1 MQDLGPDAFPRH
13 LSGLLFD
20 DARAH
25 HWVTAVHDGAR
36 ARALSP
42 SDALTLGVLLAR
54 CSTTGRGETA
64 RAAEAA
70 LGRSVA
76 RRTLRSNVVRDAARL
91 AEEVAVASSA
101 GRGEGAADTHPW
113 LHDAVPALFGAL
125 FRAGFP
131 RAWALA
137 EESAP
142 LVAALATRRRDADAL
157 APLLETLVRAARG
170 TRATRGDGVDEDDES
185 RSACASAGARA
196 FSAALSAVPSTT
208 LATARVW
215 RLLVDAAPARATG
228 APDARAPT
236 PLMSAV
242 GRALARVSKSSEQ
255 RRDELCGTIESK
267 LNGSARARGVGLE
280 LLRAV
285 LSAPERPFPLSHVA
299 LSVRWALHAASAVD
313 ETRDVGD
320 TSSETEAIAHG
331 LAISAAAT
339 LVAAA
344 RYLAP
349 ADLAAIR
356 NGWLAPRLRAQAL
369 VWRSGDAAG
378 APVCTVRE
386 HARVPSGER
395 LPLDTISALFH
406 ADLVLT
412 ARVDPEAFK
421 ARVTCGET
429 DLRDRGWTEPV
440 DAEKARRSNSTEEAV
455 TVALA
460 NALQSCLDVDGID
473 LGDPAAKTR
482 NALLRR
488 LSHLLKLRRGPN
500 VETQRHAAA
509 TSSTPRV
516 RVSAWL
522 SAVESVLS
530 EDEDET
536 RGVDPRAQAGV
547 VKSAAEA
554 VSAAFGL
561 EKGDTTG
568 RIATGAHDPSVT
580 LRALVTRDILRK
592 ALKLAERLAPSL
604 ADTEDADEKHRRL
617 AERITGGT
625 AGPSGNPATESP
637 EAASGERWASTSAST
652 RASVVA
658 GCFELCFAAVQA
670 PSPPP
675 LEASVTAAL
684 AAPALHLE
692 TLEEVHDNPDG
703 PDGRLVLLHWITARA
718 TECGALRAAVPALSL
733 AANMLSALPE
743 ETAGACASMVVTAHA
758 SAALWGRECA
768 DPDGRPRDTRRRV
781 FGNARRFARGLFSGT
796 KEERFLLNDVVGKI
810 SESNDVGAVDRARR
824 AGVLEAAHHLAFA
837 HNGAGAA
844 VSTLADIAQVLSST
858 ANPVPSSAAA
868 TNAAVVLHLLAA
880 HVHRLVE
887 GMRSS
892 MFAPMPASG
901 TLASPSKRAA
911 GDAAATLRLGRL
923 MCQTLDAVTATV
935 KRNGFT
941 CNGVRVRA
949 SGGAPMTVDTVVEAL
964 GGTNTALAALVSA
977 GNYSPQGGGGAASA
991 SSRFDDVAHTAYQSA
1006 GRLGAAVDAQ
1016 STSLASGELEV
1027 IRYQTARLQTN
1038 RTSLRAVV
1046 ALRGGERL
1054 TDDVPAGDDP
1064 ESRASSKFRRK
1075 YGKLHWV
1082 DLAAEEPSSE
1092 ESESDASEEDD
1103 DEEMF
1108 CVRPNGGEGIAGWGL
1123 VDGRPFPEAKP
1134 APIRRRGEK
1143 KKERRSSDREDG
1155 EDRDGE
1161 MKASPRDSAEK
1172 PRKRKGDKRKS
1183 EDPTSDDDEE
1193 ADGSNASFVSLL
1205 EKLHRKHGG
1214 KLRVPTFCGQ
1224 KLDLPKLFAEVQSR
1238 GGSEAVTESRK
1249 WKQVALAL
1257 CNNLEGQTAASY
1269 AIKSKFLKVFQGH
1282 EARLAAQ
1289 FSKMTKKKH
1298 KAGGS
1303 EQENETP

>member
-1 MQDLGPDAFPRH
+1 M
-13 LSGLLFD
+13 
-20 DARAH
+20 
-25 HWVTAVHDGAR
+25 HDGAR

-488 LSHLLKLRRGPN
+488 LSHLLKLRRGPD

-991 SSRFDDVAHTAYQSA
+991 SSRFDDVAHAAYQSA

>member
-1 MQDLGPDAFPRH
+1 M
-13 LSGLLFD
+13 
-20 DARAH
+20 
-25 HWVTAVHDGAR
+25 
-36 ARALSP
+36 
-42 SDALTLGVLLAR
+42 
-54 CSTTGRGETA
+54 
-64 RAAEAA
+64 
-70 LGRSVA
+70 
-76 RRTLRSNVVRDAARL
+76 
-91 AEEVAVASSA
+91 
-101 GRGEGAADTHPW
+101 
-113 LHDAVPALFGAL
+113 
-125 FRAGFP
+125 
-131 RAWALA
+131 
-137 EESAP
+137 
-142 LVAALATRRRDADAL
+142 
-157 APLLETLVRAARG
+157 LETLVRAAHG

-488 LSHLLKLRRGPN
+488 LSHLLKLRRGPD

-530 EDEDET
+530 EDEHET

-1155 EDRDGE
+1155 EDHDGE

>member
-157 APLLETLVRAARG
+157 APLLETLVRAAHG

-488 LSHLLKLRRGPN
+488 LSHLLKLRRGPD

>member
-113 LHDAVPALFGAL
+113 LRDALPALIGAL
-125 FRAGFP
+125 SRAGFP

-170 TRATRGDGVDEDDES
+170 TRATQGDGVDEDDES
-185 RSACASAGARA
+185 RSVCASAAARA
-196 FSAALSAVPSTT
+196 LSAALSAVPSTT
-208 LATARVW
+208 LATARAW
-215 RLLVDAAPARATG
+215 RLLVNAPPARATS

-236 PLMSAV
+236 ALMSAV
-242 GRALARVSKSSEQ
+242 GRALARVSRWSED

-299 LSVRWALHAASAVD
+299 LSVRWALHAASAA
-313 ETRDVGD
+313 EQTRDAD
-320 TSSETEAIAHG
+320 EDKTSSETEKIAHG

-356 NGWLAPRLRAQAL
+356 DGWLAPRLQAQAL
-369 VWRSGDAAG
+369 VWRSGEDAG
-378 APVCTVRE
+378 SPVCTVRE
-386 HARVPSGER
+386 HARLPSGER
-395 LPLDTISALFH
+395 LPLDTVSALFH

-412 ARVDPEAFK
+412 ARVNPEAFK
-421 ARVTCGET
+421 ARVMRGET
-429 DLRDRGWTEPV
+429 DLRDQKWTEPV
-440 DAEKARRSNSTEEAV
+440 DSEDTRRSNATEEAV
-455 TVALA
+455 MVTLV

-473 LGDPAAKTR
+473 LGDPVAKTR

-488 LSHLLKLRRGPN
+488 LSNLLELRRGPN
-500 VETQRHAAA
+500 DETRHHAAA
-509 TSSTPRV
+509 TSSSPLV

-554 VSAAFGL
+554 VSVAFGL
-561 EKGDTTG
+561 EKGDATG
-568 RIATGAHDPSVT
+568 RVATGAHDPSVT

-592 ALKLAERLAPSL
+592 ALKLAERLAPSV
-604 ADTEDADEKHRRL
+604 ADTEDADEKRRRL
-617 AERITGGT
+617 AERIAGGT
-625 AGPSGNPATESP
+625 AGPSGNPGTESS

-658 GCFELCFAAVQA
+658 GCFELCFAAAQA

-675 LEASVTAAL
+675 LEASVTSAL

-692 TLEEVHDNPDG
+692 TPEEVRDDPDG

-718 TECGALRAAVPALSL
+718 TECGALRAAVPALAL
-733 AANMLSALPE
+733 AANILSVLPE
-743 ETAGACASMVVTAHA
+743 EIAGACASMVVTAHA
-758 SAALWGRECA
+758 SAALWGREGA
-768 DPDGRPRDTRRRV
+768 DPDGRTRDGVRRA
-781 FGNARRFARGLFSGT
+781 FGNARRIARSLFSGT
-796 KEERFLLNDVVGKI
+796 EEERFFLKDIVGKI
-810 SESNDVGAVDRARR
+810 SEANDVCAVDRARR

-837 HNGAGAA
+837 HNGAASA
-844 VSTLADIAQVLSST
+844 VSTLADVAQVLSST

-868 TNAAVVLHLLAA
+868 TDAAVVLHLLAA
-880 HVHRLVE
+880 HVHRVVKD
-887 GMRSS
+887 MRSS
-892 MFAPMPASG
+892 TFAPMPASEILG
-901 TLASPSKRAA
+901 SPSKRAA
-911 GDAAATLRLGRL
+911 GVAAATLRLGRL

-935 KRNGFT
+935 KRNGFA
-941 CNGVRVRA
+941 CNGARA
-949 SGGAPMTVDTVVEAL
+949 SGGTPMTVETVAEVLRGA
-964 GGTNTALAALVSA
+964 NTALAALVSA
-977 GNYSPQGGGGAASA
+977 GNYCPQGGGGAVSA
-991 SSRFDDVAHTAYQSA
+991 SSRFDDVAHSAYESA
-1006 GRLGAAVDAQ
+1006 GRLGAAVDAR
-1016 STSLASGELEV
+1016 SAGLASGELGL
-1027 IRYQTARLQTN
+1027 IRSETTRLRTY

-1092 ESESDASEEDD
+1092 DSESDASEEDD
-1103 DEEMF
+1103 DEDIF

-1143 KKERRSSDREDG
+1143 KKERRSSDGNDG
-1155 EDRDGE
+1155 EDSNGE

-1172 PRKRKGDKRKS
+1172 PRKRKGGKGQL
-1183 EDPTSDDDEE
+1183 EDPISDDDQE
-1193 ADGSNASFVSLL
+1193 ADGSKASFVSLL
-1205 EKLHRKHGG
+1205 EKLHRKRGG
-1214 KLRVPTFCGQ
+1214 KLRVPTFCGE

-1249 WKQVALAL
+1249 WKQVALAM

-1289 FSKMTKKKH
+1289 FSKMTKKH
-1298 KAGGS
+1298 KVGGS

>member
-1 MQDLGPDAFPRH
+1 M
-13 LSGLLFD
+13 
-20 DARAH
+20 
-25 HWVTAVHDGAR
+25 HDGAR

-42 SDALTLGVLLAR
+42 NDALTLGVLLAR

-488 LSHLLKLRRGPN
+488 LSHLLKLRRGPD

>member
-1 MQDLGPDAFPRH
+1 M
-13 LSGLLFD
+13 
-20 DARAH
+20 
-25 HWVTAVHDGAR
+25 HDGAR

-488 LSHLLKLRRGPN
+488 LSHLLKLRRGPD

-625 AGPSGNPATESP
+625 AGPSGDPATESP

-768 DPDGRPRDTRRRV
+768 DPDGRPRDTRRRA

>member
-42 SDALTLGVLLAR
+42 NDALTLGVLLAR

-157 APLLETLVRAARG
+157 APLLETLVRAAHG

>member
-42 SDALTLGVLLAR
+42 NDALTLGVLLAR

-488 LSHLLKLRRGPN
+488 LSHLLKLRRGPD

>member
-157 APLLETLVRAARG
+157 APLLETLVRAAHG

-488 LSHLLKLRRGPN
+488 LSHLLKLRRGPD

-844 VSTLADIAQVLSST
+844 VSTLTDIAQVLSST

>member
-1 MQDLGPDAFPRH
+1 M
-13 LSGLLFD
+13 
-20 DARAH
+20 
-25 HWVTAVHDGAR
+25 HDGAR

-488 LSHLLKLRRGPN
+488 LSHLLKLRRGPD

>member
-1 MQDLGPDAFPRH
+1 M
-13 LSGLLFD
+13 
-20 DARAH
+20 
-25 HWVTAVHDGAR
+25 HDGAR

-113 LHDAVPALFGAL
+113 LHDAVPALLGAL
-125 FRAGFP
+125 LRAGFP

-185 RSACASAGARA
+185 RSVCASAGARA

-488 LSHLLKLRRGPN
+488 LSHLLKLRRRPD
-500 VETQRHAAA
+500 VETQHHAAA

-592 ALKLAERLAPSL
+592 ALKLAERLAPSV
-604 ADTEDADEKHRRL
+604 ADTEDADEKHQRL

-625 AGPSGNPATESP
+625 AGPSGNPGTESP

-844 VSTLADIAQVLSST
+844 VSTLTDIAQVLSST

-1027 IRYQTARLQTN
+1027 IRYQTARLQTY

-1289 FSKMTKKKH
+1289 FSKMTKKH